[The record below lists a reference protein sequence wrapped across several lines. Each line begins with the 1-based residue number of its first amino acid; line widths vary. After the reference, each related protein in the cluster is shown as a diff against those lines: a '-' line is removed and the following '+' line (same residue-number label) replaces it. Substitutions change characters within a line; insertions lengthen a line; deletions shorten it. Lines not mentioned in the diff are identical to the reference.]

1 MGQHNPLLPVMIRS
15 ELESRVIM
23 NRPPERPPDEQWAVI
38 KRTLEIGWRLTKLTP
53 DQLAREAV
61 IAYDSC
67 ADNDSK
73 NSWYIEH
80 SSLRHASGNNSSLIY
95 KVNTFVA

>member
-61 IAYDSC
+61 VAYDSC
-67 ADNDSK
+67 ADNGSKKWLVQDSFK
-73 NSWYIEH
+73 FPP
-80 SSLRHASGNNSSLIY
+80 R
-95 KVNTFVA
+95 